1 MCPARLSARQ
11 TFLRGLVTKSNIGKD
26 FRNSFTEKMFEA
38 KERKERKKGV
48 RREEER
54 CWEVG
59 KWSSEIVSSR
69 KCSRPKSGEERKV
82 GVRRRDK
89 EG

>member
-11 TFLRGLVTKSNIGKD
+11 TFLRGLVTKSKIGKD

-59 KWSSEIVSSR
+59 KMEFRNSFI
-69 KCSRPKSGEERKV
+69 EEMFPAKK
-82 GVRRRDK
+82 RRRK
-89 EG
+89 ESGCEEEG